1 MCLTPHEKKIS
12 MKKRFNNA
20 LSDWT
25 EARTSR
31 ILGGLQYTKPT
42 NKSRELANKRIE
54 HSLNK
59 RFKEEPL

>member
-1 MCLTPHEKKIS
+1 